1 MIKIVAKM
9 HVKEGEVEN
18 FKALTK
24 DLIVKSLAE
33 EGNGG
38 AYSLNVSLSDPQT
51 LCFIEFW
58 KDQAAIDAHNAT
70 EHFTGTFPKLAE
82 LCDQEPVVELFEEI
96 EY

>member
-18 FKALTK
+18 FKAMTT
-24 DLIVKSLAE
+24 DLIAKSRAE
-33 EGNGG
+33 DGNGG
-38 AYSLNVSLSDPQT
+38 HYSLNVSLADPQT

-70 EHFTGTFPKLAE
+70 EHFTGTFPELAK
-82 LCDQEPVVELFEEI
+82 LCDQDPVVELFEEV
-96 EY
+96 

>member
-9 HVKEGEVEN
+9 HIKDVNEIEN

-24 DLIVKSLAE
+24 DLIEKSLAE

-38 AYSLNVSLSDPQT
+38 VYSLNVSLSDPQT

-58 KDQAAIDAHNAT
+58 KDKAAVKAHNKT
-70 EHFTGTFPKLAE
+70 EHFTSTFPKLAAFF
-82 LCDQEPVVELFEEI
+82 DREPSIEMFEEI
-96 EY
+96 

>member
-24 DLIVKSLAE
+24 DLIAKSRAE
-33 EGNGG
+33 DGNGG
-38 AYSLNVSLSDPQT
+38 HYTLNVSLADPQT

-58 KDQAAIDAHNAT
+58 KDQGAVAT
-70 EHFTGTFPKLAE
+70 HMASPHFTRIFPKLQSMAVG
-82 LCDQEPVVELFEEI
+82 EPIIEMLNEVEF
-96 EY
+96 